1 MVQFKTVDEKEFV
14 YMLDQA
20 EELFKPERYSRLQF
34 QKYFGGD
41 GVWHVLLED
50 GIMVAA
56 AVVRHIPKHVK
67 HMTKCMIVAEI
78 QRFKKGYGKI
88 LLRYL
93 SARLSNV
100 WLAVDPTGGKKLMAY
115 YKHVLKPLGWEE
127 IVVQKSRFND
137 GKPQAFWMKAGTKQ
151 GRKSLLEYILGFG
164 E

>member
-1 MVQFKTVDEKEFV
+1 MVQFKTVGEKEFV

-34 QKYFGGD
+34 QKYFGRD

-67 HMTKCMIVAEI
+67 HMTKCMLVAEI

-88 LLRYL
+88 LLRHL

-127 IVVQKSRFND
+127 IVVQKSSFND